1 MFNKTI
7 LVTKGKVEA
16 GKHFGSLMNEGAQ
29 LIYFPTIKIQHISNS
44 IELNQS
50 LEQFEKYD
58 WLIFTS
64 SNAVESFV
72 AITRQRK
79 IELSH
84 TKIAVVGNE
93 TAERCKEHKL
103 EVSLIPTEFS
113 TAGLLKEFSKIDL
126 IGEKIFIPCS
136 SLSRKDLN
144 IGLTELGAEVT
155 SVPTYEVLENDLN
168 GLEKEL
174 MQIQNKR
181 PDIFVFTSPSSF
193 RNYLSLLKIEN
204 AETYFNSAV
213 ICSIGKTTEA
223 AINAYGIN
231 VNIVPE
237 LFSLRGVE
245 EAIKKYF
252 SVTQNIA

>member
-7 LVTKGKVEA
+7 LVTKAKVDA
-16 GKHFGSLMNEGAQ
+16 GKHFESLLNEGARI
-29 LIYFPTIKIQHISNS
+29 IYFPTIKIQHISDS
-44 IELNQS
+44 IELNHS

-58 WLIFTS
+58 WIVFTS
-64 SNAVESFV
+64 ANAVESFFAIAKQRNLDLSCVKV
-72 AITRQRK
+72 AT
-79 IELSH
+79 
-84 TKIAVVGNE
+84 VGSE
-93 TAERCKEHKL
+93 TAECCTEHNL
-103 EVSLIPTEFS
+103 EVSLVPAEFS
-113 TAGLLKEFSKIDL
+113 AAGLLKEFSKINVIDK
-126 IGEKIFIPCS
+126 KIFIPSS

-144 IGLTELGAEVT
+144 VGLAELGAEVT

-168 GLEKEL
+168 GLSDEL
-174 MQIQNKR
+174 TQIQNER

-193 RNYLSLLKIEN
+193 GNYLSLLKIED
-204 AETYFNSAV
+204 AESYFYKAV

-252 SVTQNIA
+252 RVTQNIA

>member
-58 WLIFTS
+58 WIVFTS

-72 AITRQRK
+72 TIKKARNLD
-79 IELSH
+79 LSRV
-84 TKIAVVGNE
+84 KVAVVGSE

-113 TAGLLKEFSKIDL
+113 TAGL
-126 IGEKIFIPCS
+126 
-136 SLSRKDLN
+136 
-144 IGLTELGAEVT
+144 
-155 SVPTYEVLENDLN
+155 
-168 GLEKEL
+168 
-174 MQIQNKR
+174 
-181 PDIFVFTSPSSF
+181 
-193 RNYLSLLKIEN
+193 
-204 AETYFNSAV
+204 
-213 ICSIGKTTEA
+213 
-223 AINAYGIN
+223 
-231 VNIVPE
+231 
-237 LFSLRGVE
+237 
-245 EAIKKYF
+245 
-252 SVTQNIA
+252 